1 MVVQDLLEPNDSL
14 LRLDKHLAHIDEGQ
28 VLVPPAPKLAMRDVP
43 GMLKRIDVRLCE
55 EPAHGDCHQIKR
67 GSRGDSEARGH
78 AFRVANP
85 AYESVAANLGNL
97 SPRYRVLSHLT
108 ARMIDRMDK
117 VGGDPDLK
125 PDAPRVVPLMTSAD

>member
-1 MVVQDLLEPNDSL
+1 M
-14 LRLDKHLAHIDEGQ
+14 
-28 VLVPPAPKLAMRDVP
+28 LVPPAPKLAMRDVP
-43 GMLKRIDVRLCE
+43 GVLKRINVRPAK

-97 SPRYRVLSHLT
+97 SPRYRVLFRLNAH
-108 ARMIDRMDK
+108 MIGSMDELDDFSDFAPNNDRCSDD
-117 VGGDPDLK
+117 GGDHGNPVCQRYRPAQND
-125 PDAPRVVPLMTSAD
+125 RTFCCADELRSDC